1 MLNEA
6 LAEYTMEQAIEIL
19 ERNKVPCGRVNDIKS
34 LFEGKTAKELELV
47 TTVEGKRF
55 VRSPIRASE
64 KIISDIEVPPKIDE
78 NGEDLLEGLG
88 FSTQ

>member
-6 LAEYTMEQAIEIL
+6 LAEYTMEQAIDLL

-47 TTVEGKRF
+47 TNVSGKRF
-55 VRSPIRASE
+55 VRCPIRASE
-64 KIISDIEVPPKIDE
+64 NVINDVQVPPKI
-78 NGEDLLEGLG
+78 N
-88 FSTQ
+88 

>member
-6 LAEYTMEQAIEIL
+6 LSEYTMEQAIDLL

-47 TTVEGKRF
+47 TNVEGKRF
-55 VRSPIRASE
+55 VRSPIRAGE
-64 KIISDIEVPPKIDE
+64 NIISEIQVPPKID
-78 NGEDLLEGLG
+78 
-88 FSTQ
+88 